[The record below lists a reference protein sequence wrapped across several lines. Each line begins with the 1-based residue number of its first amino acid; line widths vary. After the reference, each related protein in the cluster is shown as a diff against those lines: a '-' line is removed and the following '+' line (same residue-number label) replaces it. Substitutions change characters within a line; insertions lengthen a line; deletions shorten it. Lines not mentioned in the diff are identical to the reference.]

1 MRISDWSSDVCS
13 SDLGQGTARERCGC
27 GVDLWLWLAGLSRR
41 ADVLGRYRRLEEDRR
56 RAGEARVR
64 RGAAATR
71 ESGQGYAVHVVSV
84 PRPAPSCRTRSGI
97 QGAANAPAATFAG
110 RWTPEH
116 VRSEEHTSEL
126 QSLMRASSA

>member
-64 RGAAATR
+64 RGAAPTR

-84 PRPAPSCRTRSGI
+84 PRPAPSCRTRSGL
-97 QGAANAPAATFAG
+97 QEAANAPAATLSG
-110 RWTPEH
+110 RATQA
-116 VRSEEHTSEL
+116 TF
-126 QSLMRASSA
+126 RADGVEWCAPTHPTHPP

>member
-56 RAGEARVR
+56 RDGEARVR

-71 ESGQGYAVHVVSV
+71 ESGKGYAVPVVSV
-84 PRPAPSCRTRSGI
+84 TRSAERRVGNEWV
-97 QGAANAPAATFAG
+97 G
-110 RWTPEH
+110 E
-116 VRSEEHTSEL
+116 VRSRWRPYHSKKTKIVF
-126 QSLMRASSA
+126 A